1 MSIATCYR
9 FLRCQVHPVFPDV
22 QGWFLEVTGDDP
34 ELLEALRRS
43 LVAKYRSMFGED
55 AHGRPGPSN
64 AERLADNWL
73 RSVEEELREGEVLVN
88 PAGGFVAKRD
98 LTILAEIES
107 DDLTWP
113 EHFTD
118 EIIFISKWP
127 KGKHYYLSSN
137 RERVFVPE
145 KFNTYQAAKRAAL
158 RYVSADRI
166 KSKL

>member
-9 FLRCQVHPVFPDV
+9 FLRCQVHPAFDV

-73 RSVEEELREGEVLVN
+73 CSVEEELREGEVLVN

-98 LTILAEIES
+98 LIVLAEIEA

-113 EHFTD
+113 EHFDD
-118 EIIFISKWP
+118 EMIVISKWR
-127 KGKHYYLSSN
+127 KGTHYYLSSN

-145 KFNTYQAAKRAAL
+145 KFNTYHAAKRAAL

-166 KSKL
+166 KSRL

>member
-9 FLRCQVHPVFPDV
+9 FVRCQVHPAFADV
-22 QGWFLEVTGDDP
+22 QGWFLEVAENDP
-34 ELLEALRRS
+34 ELLESLRRS
-43 LVAKYRSMFGED
+43 IAAKYRSMFGED
-55 AHGRPGPSN
+55 AHGKPGASN
-64 AERLADNWL
+64 AELLADRWL
-73 RSVEEELREGEVLVN
+73 RSLEEELQEGEVLVN
-88 PAGGFVAKRD
+88 PAGGFVAKHD
-98 LTILAEIES
+98 LIVLAEIES

-113 EHFTD
+113 EHLDD
-118 EIIFISKWP
+118 EVIAISKWP

-166 KSKL
+166 KSRL